1 VVYPGSAYSPGLPVS
16 PGSPDI
22 EVYLLTCGPG
32 QELYATWGHTA
43 LRVKDVNAGIDIV
56 YNWGVFDFST
66 KHFAWKFA
74 KGRLEYMMAYTT
86 YERFLDEYNYFNQEV
101 ISQRVNLDQKE
112 INTMLMLIQE
122 NLKPENVRYR
132 YDFFYDDCSTR
143 VRDLFE
149 NAVGDNLLYPPS
161 ETGKQTTF
169 AKEIERFSKRSP
181 WLDFGIDMLMG
192 REGKKKTTLRDRMFL
207 PEGLSSG
214 LSQLVIRREGQMVP
228 LLANP
233 VTVVTSTAVYPKTP
247 VLLTPVSVFS
257 FLLIVVLLLSAFIKS
272 RSANNIMDI
281 TLFFLFSILAAMM
294 LFFNFFTDHLQ
305 MRGNMNIIWLSPFVI
320 TSLIALIL
328 NKEFLWSFRTV
339 FVFTLIFAALAVI
352 MPRSINPAFIPLSLI
367 LAVRSSVR
375 AGYSWNPL
383 NIKTI

>member
-1 VVYPGSAYSPGLPVS
+1 
-16 PGSPDI
+16 
-22 EVYLLTCGPG
+22 
-32 QELYATWGHTA
+32 
-43 LRVKDVNAGIDIV
+43 
-56 YNWGVFDFST
+56 
-66 KHFAWKFA
+66 
-74 KGRLEYMMAYTT
+74 
-86 YERFLDEYNYFNQEV
+86 
-101 ISQRVNLDQKE
+101 
-112 INTMLMLIQE
+112 
-122 NLKPENVRYR
+122 
-132 YDFFYDDCSTR
+132 
-143 VRDLFE
+143 
-149 NAVGDNLLYPPS
+149 
-161 ETGKQTTF
+161 
-169 AKEIERFSKRSP
+169 
-181 WLDFGIDMLMG
+181 
-192 REGKKKTTLRDRMFL
+192 
-207 PEGLSSG
+207 
-214 LSQLVIRREGQMVP
+214 
-228 LLANP
+228 
-233 VTVVTSTAVYPKTP
+233 
-247 VLLTPVSVFS
+247 
-257 FLLIVVLLLSAFIKS
+257 LLLSAFIKS